1 MFRQD
6 FTCPALLEDLEEAL
20 PIRGY
25 HPLWRTFPDAS
36 GCLLPSHWPGPR
48 SLVTTSGVSVDV
60 LSSGYLDI
68 SVPRVRSLSGDLI
81 GRVSPFGNLRIEAYS
96 RLPTAYRSVSRP
108 SSPLNAKAF
117 TKCPLRRLIR
127 PCAKA
132 NVAAAP
138 RGHRTGCTDALD
150 RKQALIVRS
159 RTRDQEGPVLM
170 RSMQSHGLGCLH

>member
-1 MFRQD
+1 MSRP
-6 FTCPALLEDLEEAL
+6 T
-20 PIRGY
+20 RGLGKSIT
-25 HPLWRTFPDAS
+25 HTGLS
-36 GCLLPSHWPGPR
+36 PSMAHLSRCFWLSSPKHWPGPR

-132 NVAAAP
+132 NVAAA
-138 RGHRTGCTDALD
+138 RGATASV
-150 RKQALIVRS
+150 A
-159 RTRDQEGPVLM
+159 PM
-170 RSMQSHGLGCLH
+170 RSIANKH